1 MTSTASPIK
10 IGTYRVNATET
21 AANRMERTTNNQ
33 QQKPV
38 APPIQQ
44 QTYTPPQKTPITP
57 TITTPQPTYQQPIK
71 PQATTP
77 KQKGNL
83 ETVVGKN
90 IIAWC
95 AAILIFI
102 GLISFGVLLYSTV
115 TEAFKIA
122 TMFIISGVILL
133 FTSNRNNKRS

>member
-1 MTSTASPIK
+1 MILIK
-10 IGTYRVNATET
+10 GDDFLGVIFSIILFTILLVVVLSINSSLKAQIWQLERRISELQNQ
-21 AANRMERTTNNQ
+21 ANPNNQ

-57 TITTPQPTYQQPIK
+57 TITTPQPIYQQPIK
-71 PQATTP
+71 QQSTAP

-102 GLISFGVLLYSTV
+102 GLISRMKV
-115 TEAFKIA
+115 FKKYI
-122 TMFIISGVILL
+122 
-133 FTSNRNNKRS
+133 